1 MTGLA
6 FVDKQGNKKLLGKQ
20 AQKMWLQTFGLDS
33 IDDIYT
39 PKCSNEI
46 KKALQGKDIRLT
58 KGSLLKLAQKDRL
71 QYILQIKQTLDNPD
85 IITYHYENVIFAKN
99 INERIFFTSVGRE
112 FESGLVI
119 ISNAPKKSNTI
130 KNKIKSGKIVY
141 QSPKFEHLRYNQ
153 TFTDERLIINEI
165 DKKDS
170 I

>member
-1 MTGLA
+1 M
-6 FVDKQGNKKLLGKQ
+6 K
-20 AQKMWLQTFGLDS
+20 
-33 IDDIYT
+33 
-39 PKCSNEI
+39 
-46 KKALQGKDIRLT
+46 
-58 KGSLLKLAQKDRL
+58 
-71 QYILQIKQTLDNPD
+71 
-85 IITYHYENVIFAKN
+85 NVIFAKN

-112 FESGLVI
+112 FESGL

-130 KNKIKSGKIVY
+130 SNKIKSGKIVY